1 MGCCSSNLEYEEFKM
16 IQQMQKFH
24 AQRQDNVEGR
34 TRLLSNNLD
43 KKQDHLVKENED
55 EDFIDEN
62 RDGYVSVDFRNVDIS
77 PGNIRSVQNQGEMT
91 LAYKN
96 CSAVCTSDG
105 HSLTFCVTKAGDLYI
120 FNEEPF
126 EFIGIQFH
134 SPSIHSLKNCIYP
147 LEMHFIHRHR
157 ETGELAILAQL
168 FSCGATSLFLSG
180 FIDGRTPPSID
191 ESFRISLIDF
201 NSYDVS
207 ANYVCYDTYPTAKE
221 TTLWFVNMDVAS
233 CNPEQLNWIRSATP
247 YSVMETKG
255 GSDADRDEIA
265 RLRISSNHVT
275 NMTQIE
281 NPATALAGA
290 KAPASP
296 RNISVLKANS
306 RINVFE

>member
-1 MGCCSSNLEYEEFKM
+1 MGCCSSNLEYEEFLN
-16 IQQMQKFH
+16 ISQMQKFH
-24 AQRQDNVEGR
+24 AQSQDNLDNR
-34 TRLLSNNLD
+34 TRRLRVPENHAHKSRR
-43 KKQDHLVKENED
+43 KQDSMVKENED
-55 EDFIDEN
+55 EDYIDESKAE
-62 RDGYVSVDFRNVDIS
+62 YVSVDFRNVDVS

-105 HSLTFCVTKAGDLYI
+105 HSLTFCVNKAGELYI

-157 ETGELAILAQL
+157 DTGELAILAQL
-168 FSCGATSLFLSG
+168 FSCGATSQFLRG
-180 FIDGRTPPSID
+180 MLGGRTPPEID
-191 ESFRISLIDF
+191 ERFRISHIDF

-207 ANYVCYDTYPTAKE
+207 ANYVCYDTYPTARE

-233 CNPEQLNWIRSATP
+233 CSPEQIDWIRSATP
-247 YSVMETKG
+247 YSVMETNAE
-255 GSDADRDEIA
+255 SDPDQDKIE
-265 RLRISSNHVT
+265 RLRISKYVT

-281 NPATALAGA
+281 NPAML
-290 KAPASP
+290 
-296 RNISVLKANS
+296 RANS